1 MAADLLILR
10 HGIAEERTPARPDDG
25 RELTEA
31 GRRRTRA
38 VLDHLVGL
46 GLRADRLLASP
57 LARARQTAE
66 LAVAAGLAPRLEL
79 AEALAP
85 GGDPLPL
92 IGTWLAELAAT
103 GGERRR
109 LALVGHE
116 PELGLDRSAQ
126 GRRGRP
132 APAGSGHRGV
142 GGAGPAAAAAGAPS
156 APGRMLREVAQGG
169 GGGRRLS
176 LRKLTGRGNQ
186 RYGAGGSR
194 PPRFPGAHSHRY
206 GRGNPPSGN
215 TRSGW
220 VRQPQ
225 HRLRL
230 CRCLPPRSGGGAGHP
245 VGGL

>member
-31 GRRRTRA
+31 GRLRTRA
-38 VLDHLVGL
+38 VLDHLVGV

-85 GGDPLPL
+85 GGDPVPL

-116 PELGLDRSAQ
+116 PDLGLLVARLIGAVPGSIDLRKAGVAVLRLPGPATAGLE
-126 GRRGRP
+126 GRARLLLLL
-132 APAGSGHRGV
+132 APRLLLAGS
-142 GGAGPAAAAAGAPS
+142 
-156 APGRMLREVAQGG
+156 
-169 GGGRRLS
+169 
-176 LRKLTGRGNQ
+176 
-186 RYGAGGSR
+186 
-194 PPRFPGAHSHRY
+194 
-206 GRGNPPSGN
+206 
-215 TRSGW
+215 
-220 VRQPQ
+220 
-225 HRLRL
+225 
-230 CRCLPPRSGGGAGHP
+230 
-245 VGGL
+245 